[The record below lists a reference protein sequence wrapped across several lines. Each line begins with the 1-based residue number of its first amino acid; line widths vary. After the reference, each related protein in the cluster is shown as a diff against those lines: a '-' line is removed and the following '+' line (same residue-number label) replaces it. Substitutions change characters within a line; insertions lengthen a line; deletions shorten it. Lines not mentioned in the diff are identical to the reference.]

1 MEEPIEESYF
11 NWLCSK
17 IDSVDVPTPSSTHWK
32 LLKEL
37 HTFEFVWL
45 LPGDDNRAEDGMD
58 VRREFLLQSHLDDEP
73 YWINLGCS
81 LLEMLIAFSRRAEFL
96 TDLDAEEWFWI
107 FMVNLG
113 LDEFSDARLIDEEI
127 DEHIQPIADILERF
141 VWRTYSRNGFGGL
154 FPLENPEYDQ
164 RKVELWFQLC
174 GWISEKNL

>member
-58 VRREFLLQSHLDDEP
+58 VRREFLMQAHLDEDP

-81 LLEMLIAFSRRAEFL
+81 VLEMLIAFSRRAEFL
-96 TDLDAEEWFWI
+96 TELDAEEWFWI

-113 LDEFSDARLIDEEI
+113 LDEFSDAKNGGSRKVG
-127 DEHIQPIADILERF
+127 DILERF
-141 VWRTYSRNGFGGL
+141 VWRTYQRDGSGGL

-164 RKVELWFQLC
+164 RKIELWFQLC
-174 GWISEKNL
+174 GWITEKDL